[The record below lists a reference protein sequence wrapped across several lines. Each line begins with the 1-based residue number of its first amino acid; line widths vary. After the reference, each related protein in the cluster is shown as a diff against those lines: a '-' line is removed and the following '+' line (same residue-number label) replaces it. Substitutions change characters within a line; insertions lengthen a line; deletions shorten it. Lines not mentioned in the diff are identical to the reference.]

1 MRVLAFTSALLTVF
15 AYAATVNAGF
25 AGAYAPENWTF
36 HSDGPEGN
44 GLGTLTEAQMYV
56 QGLADDLHHLQG
68 YVYYS
73 IAIQN
78 DATLSFDWSY
88 ACEDVPLYD
97 WGLYRVNGVDTVLSF
112 TGGESGSATV
122 PVAAGDVFA
131 LGVWSQD
138 GWFSPGQLTVANFVP
153 EPTCLVLLG
162 LGALLLRRR

>member
-1 MRVLAFTSALLTVF
+1 MRGFAFTLALVSML
-15 AYAATVNAGF
+15 AYVAPACAGF

-36 HSDGPEGN
+36 HSEGPAGN
-44 GLGTLTEAQMYV
+44 GLGTLTETQMYV
-56 QGLADDLHHLQG
+56 QGLVDHLQG

-73 IAIQN
+73 ITIQA

-88 ACEDVPLYD
+88 VCDDVPLYD

-112 TGGESGSATV
+112 TGGESGSAAV

-138 GWFSPGQLTVANFVP
+138 GWFAPGQLTVANFVP

-162 LGALLLRRR
+162 LGALVLRRR